1 MAKNAKELL
10 VLTTAAATSYGGY
23 IFYDKMIRSPS
34 SNQVSSDQNADTQM
48 KDQDLVIVDRKEM
61 EKIVKMETEKTR
73 LEKLRSLWFYPY
85 GNPVEKKKDP
95 PLTVP
100 GDAGYKEEQR
110 QKSDDGEES

>member
-34 SNQVSSDQNADTQM
+34 SNQVTSDHNADTQV
-48 KDQDLVIVDRKEM
+48 KDQDLVVNKDVL
-61 EKIVKMETEKTR
+61 EKIVKMEKEKTR

-85 GNPVEKKKDP
+85 GNLVEKKKDP
-95 PLTVP
+95 PLSVP

-110 QKSDDGEES
+110 QKSDGEES

>member
-34 SNQVSSDQNADTQM
+34 SNQVSSDHNDDTQV
-48 KDQDLVIVDRKEM
+48 KDHDLVDSKEM

-95 PLTVP
+95 PLSVP

>member
-23 IFYDKMIRSPS
+23 IFYDKVIRSPS
-34 SNQVSSDQNADTQM
+34 SNQVSSDHNADKQV
-48 KDQDLVIVDRKEM
+48 KDQDLVDSKEL
-61 EKIVKMETEKTR
+61 EKIVKMEKEKTR

-95 PLTVP
+95 PLSVP

-110 QKSDDGEES
+110 QKSDGEES

>member
-23 IFYDKMIRSPS
+23 IFYDKVIRSPS
-34 SNQVSSDQNADTQM
+34 SNQVSSDHNADKQV
-48 KDQDLVIVDRKEM
+48 KDQDLVDSKEL
-61 EKIVKMETEKTR
+61 EKIVKMEKEKTR

-85 GNPVEKKKDP
+85 GNPVDKKKDP

>member
-23 IFYDKMIRSPS
+23 IFYDKMIRSAS
-34 SNQVSSDQNADTQM
+34 SNQVTSDHNADTQV
-48 KDQDLVIVDRKEM
+48 KDQDLVVNKDVL
-61 EKIVKMETEKTR
+61 EKIVKMEKEKTR

-85 GNPVEKKKDP
+85 GNPVDKKKDP

-110 QKSDDGEES
+110 QKSDGEES

>member
-23 IFYDKMIRSPS
+23 IFYDKMIRSAS
-34 SNQVSSDQNADTQM
+34 SNQVTSDHNADTQE
-48 KDQDLVIVDRKEM
+48 KDQDLVDSKEM
-61 EKIVKMETEKTR
+61 EKIVKMEKEKTR

-95 PLTVP
+95 PLSVP

-110 QKSDDGEES
+110 QKSDEEES

>member
-23 IFYDKMIRSPS
+23 IFYDKVIRSPS
-34 SNQVSSDQNADTQM
+34 SNQVSSDHNADKQV
-48 KDQDLVIVDRKEM
+48 KDQDLVDSKEL
-61 EKIVKMETEKTR
+61 EKIVKMEKEKTR

-85 GNPVEKKKDP
+85 GNPVDKKKDP

-110 QKSDDGEES
+110 QKSDGEES

>member
-23 IFYDKMIRSPS
+23 IFYDKVIRSPS
-34 SNQVSSDQNADTQM
+34 SNQVSSDHNADKQV
-48 KDQDLVIVDRKEM
+48 KDQDLVDSKEL
-61 EKIVKMETEKTR
+61 EKIVKMEKEKTR